1 MGESSTSTS
10 QYLCFFFFAGT
21 NFPLHSE
28 LRAMSFN
35 FNSNHCCLHGYS
47 LEVSPG
53 YRYNSHSRYISHRT
67 ECPRL
72 KRFIEDTVDRDHRSK
87 FLRGQDR
94 TALSN
99 HTGSLPKPAGAAR
112 GVPGIHS
119 LSIESVHCH
128 FSLKRKTS
136 GHELCCASRNRS
148 LVAFSFVLLF
158 APLFRWYWGPPARFH
173 RVPCYRCWLAA
184 YPAAAAYSFFC
195 CFRVLLSLCFSD

>member
-1 MGESSTSTS
+1 
-10 QYLCFFFFAGT
+10 
-21 NFPLHSE
+21 
-28 LRAMSFN
+28 MSFN

-47 LEVSPG
+47 LEVSPPPG

-99 HTGSLPKPAGAAR
+99 HTGSLPKPAGAAS

-128 FSLKRKTS
+128 FSRKRKTS
-136 GHELCCASRNRS
+136 GHELCCRSRNRS

-158 APLFRWYWGPPARFH
+158 APFFRWVWGPPTRFH

-195 CFRVLLSLCFSD
+195 CFRVLLSLCFSDWLTESCCGRVIRLELHIPDEKTC